1 MQILSAL
8 ILFSLVF
15 LTIGGLFFLAKKYI
29 SCKKWTRLLGELFIP
44 AVLVFIYGIGSLVV
58 LVEDSSDRWIYYGV
72 IFSNFDLLFGY
83 IVILAA
89 IVCYIWAYKRT
100 FLSNKI
106 LFNKSQVSEVYVESG
121 IKIGILII
129 LVIDLLVRIY
139 EIKNGIYFNWMS
151 SVTLAQGDIEQGVL
165 NYLRKSWAPLIAVF
179 LCWRSVGS
187 RFWFLIFTFFCL
199 LIFMEGD
206 RSTLVILT
214 CGVFLSYV
222 FLNENKINFF
232 KLQKQVLLIIGVLIF
247 LFQVIVSIRVDFRN
261 DLSYLLDHPSA
272 LPVKILTE
280 YLPNAL
286 SFDRVTGEDQNI
298 IESDQGF
305 GYRLRT
311 WPAYLA
317 SINARIFNGWS
328 HVPVSHFFRALSLP
342 IPSIIFP
349 GEKPV
354 IETGAIIENHFSLGK
369 LRFSTRNL
377 DPACTVFADIY
388 TYFNIFG
395 VVFLAII
402 MGIFNAS
409 IAKYLIYK
417 WRRVGVLVFFGLI
430 GTFQVTYNSFAN
442 ALVNFRSQVLLIF
455 ILSCFVFSARVF
467 YDRQKNVIGMRRG

>member
-1 MQILSAL
+1 M
-8 ILFSLVF
+8 
-15 LTIGGLFFLAKKYI
+15 
-29 SCKKWTRLLGELFIP
+29 GELFIP
-44 AVLVFIYGIGSLVV
+44 AVLVFIYGLGSLAV
-58 LVEDSSDRWIYYGV
+58 LVENFSDRWIYYGV
-72 IFSNFDLLFGY
+72 VFSNFDLLFGY
-83 IVILAA
+83 IAILAA
-89 IVCYIWAYKRT
+89 IVCYMWTYKIT

-106 LFNKSQVSEVYVESG
+106 LFNKSRFSEVYVESG
-121 IKIGILII
+121 INIGLIFILF
-129 LVIDLLVRIY
+129 IDFLVRIS
-139 EIKNGIYFNWMS
+139 EIKSGIYFSWMS
-151 SVTLAQGDIEQGVL
+151 SVVLTQGDIDQGVL
-165 NYLRKSWAPLIAVF
+165 NYLRKSWAPLVAV
-179 LCWRSVGS
+179 LLYWKSVRS
-187 RFWFLIFTFFCL
+187 RLWFLIFIIFCMLTFL
-199 LIFMEGD
+199 EGD
-206 RSTLVILT
+206 RSALVILT

-222 FLNENKINFF
+222 FINESRVDYLKLKKKALLVIGILFF
-232 KLQKQVLLIIGVLIF
+232 IF
-247 LFQVIVSIRVDFRN
+247 QLVVSIRVDFRK
-261 DLSYLLDHPSA
+261 DLSYLLDNPAA

-286 SFDRVTGEDQNI
+286 SFDRFTAQDQNI
-298 IESDQGF
+298 IESNQGF

-328 HVPVSHFFRALSLP
+328 HVPASHFFRALSLP
-342 IPSIIFP
+342 IPSILYP

-369 LRFSTRNL
+369 LRSSTRNL

-402 MGIFNAS
+402 MGFFNAS

-417 WRRVGVLVFFGLI
+417 WRRVGILVFFGLI

-455 ILSCFVFSARVF
+455 ILSCFIFLARVF
-467 YDRQKNVIGMRRG
+467 YDRKKMSLVCGTVN